1 MDLFRKLVGEVK
13 YRRDKSKK
21 FEEEMRARMAVGNKD
36 ACKTP
41 TQNLVNMENS
51 NRNEYLVAD
60 DDDKMIDDLMAIL

>member
-1 MDLFRKLVGEVK
+1 
-13 YRRDKSKK
+13 
-21 FEEEMRARMAVGNKD
+21 MAVGKTD

-60 DDDKMIDDLMAIL
+60 DDDDMISDLMAFQ